1 MLSPGAT
8 RLLLMLIRSL
18 VPCAGPLRGPVCILP
33 KWGVGEDKD
42 ITLPPTRGQVL
53 QSSPV
58 GHLHARRRVDAPC
71 VTINHEVVFTT
82 QAFLLSIL
90 FSLSRVHLLGELAMH
105 SGVPFPL
112 CAFRR
117 QAMNSS

>member
-1 MLSPGAT
+1 M
-8 RLLLMLIRSL
+8 
-18 VPCAGPLRGPVCILP
+18 CILP

-71 VTINHEVVFTT
+71 LTVNHEVVFTN
-82 QAFLLSIL
+82 QAFLLSII
-90 FSLSRVHLLGELAMH
+90 FSLLACPSAWRVGYARQRTVSPVRLPQAGNGLLLTRH
-105 SGVPFPL
+105 SGTGL
-112 CAFRR
+112 A
-117 QAMNSS
+117 STSLHTTY